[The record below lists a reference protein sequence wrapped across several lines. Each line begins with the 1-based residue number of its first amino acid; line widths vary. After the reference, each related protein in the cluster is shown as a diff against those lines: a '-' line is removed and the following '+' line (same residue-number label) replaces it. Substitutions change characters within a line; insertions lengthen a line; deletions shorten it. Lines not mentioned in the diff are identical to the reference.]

1 MKSDNKENW
10 TDMQSESYNQIGNS
24 FGKTKR
30 VGIYIRQ
37 SLSMVSNNMVNSR
50 RIFTG
55 KKKAL
60 NVQITNTVIPNMQ
73 VHSESDSADLMKKV
87 KAKYV

>member
-1 MKSDNKENW
+1 
-10 TDMQSESYNQIGNS
+10 
-24 FGKTKR
+24 
-30 VGIYIRQ
+30 
-37 SLSMVSNNMVNSR
+37 MVSNNMVNSR

-73 VHSESDSADLMKKV
+73 VHSESGSADLMKKV